1 MNYLNSHNLITDHQM
16 AYIKGRSTETALSFL
31 TNTWLKNI
39 DNGLY
44 TCALMI
50 DLSKCFDSVHHGIL
64 LQKLVSYEIT
74 NTEYSWFKSYVDNRQ
89 QVVNFN
95 NQISDKE
102 NLNIG
107 VPQGTVLGPN
117 LFLIYMNELP
127 NILPY
132 NSSVMFADDISI
144 FSAAKN
150 LNDATVTLQNITNQT
165 VEWLDNSRFTINIS
179 KCNSIVICSKHKK
192 DGTLNIH
199 IKGEHIQQISECR
212 LLGVHI
218 DQNLCF
224 NTQCYE
230 VCKQIFKKLE
240 L

>member
-1 MNYLNSHNLITDHQM
+1 MNYLNAHNLITDHQM

-31 TNTWLKNI
+31 TNAWLKNI

-74 NTEYSWFKSYVDNRQ
+74 NTEYSWFKSYLDNRQ

-107 VPQGTVLGPN
+107 VPQGTVLGPI

-127 NILPY
+127 NI
-132 NSSVMFADDISI
+132 
-144 FSAAKN
+144 
-150 LNDATVTLQNITNQT
+150 T
-165 VEWLDNSRFTINIS
+165 
-179 KCNSIVICSKHKK
+179 
-192 DGTLNIH
+192 
-199 IKGEHIQQISECR
+199 
-212 LLGVHI
+212 
-218 DQNLCF
+218 
-224 NTQCYE
+224 
-230 VCKQIFKKLE
+230 
-240 L
+240 

>member
-1 MNYLNSHNLITDHQM
+1 MNYLNAHNLITDHQM
-16 AYIKGRSTETALSFL
+16 TYIKGRSTETALSFL
-31 TNTWLKNI
+31 TNTWLKSI

-74 NTEYSWFKSYVDNRQ
+74 NTEYSWFKSYLDNRQ

-107 VPQGTVLGPN
+107 VPQGTVLGPI

-127 NILPY
+127 NILP
-132 NSSVMFADDISI
+132 
-144 FSAAKN
+144 
-150 LNDATVTLQNITNQT
+150 
-165 VEWLDNSRFTINIS
+165 
-179 KCNSIVICSKHKK
+179 
-192 DGTLNIH
+192 
-199 IKGEHIQQISECR
+199 
-212 LLGVHI
+212 
-218 DQNLCF
+218 
-224 NTQCYE
+224 
-230 VCKQIFKKLE
+230 
-240 L
+240 